1 MDEYRLI
8 ARGAVNPL
16 VIFNQFIGASI
27 DDVDERSCNKAA
39 RIFPVNTLVL
49 RLVYTPSVAEFYM
62 DPGDCKDYYM
72 ENARPLNWK
81 LSN

>member
-49 RLVYTPSVAEFYM
+49 RLVYTPSVAEHGSWGLQRLLYGERQTFEL
-62 DPGDCKDYYM
+62 KII
-72 ENARPLNWK
+72 
-81 LSN
+81 